1 LSLSIFLAK
10 AFEYGENTISTI
22 FMDDPIQNLSDVNI
36 LSFIDVLRS
45 LINEHDKQI
54 VISTHDEKFFR
65 LLQNKLPEKYCNSK
79 YIEFES
85 EGKLK
90 KIKTQIN

>member
-1 LSLSIFLAK
+1 
-10 AFEYGENTISTI
+10 
-22 FMDDPIQNLSDVNI
+22 MDDPIQNLSDVNI

-90 KIKTQIN
+90 KLKTQIN